1 MKFVAIALHE
11 QAGRYVVEITAY
23 HVVDA
28 QHHLAICEKSIGEM
42 ATEKT
47 SHTRNEDPHLAD
59 SLLISS

>member
-1 MKFVAIALHE
+1 
-11 QAGRYVVEITAY
+11 
-23 HVVDA
+23 
-28 QHHLAICEKSIGEM
+28 M